1 MVKYISKRVLYMI
14 LVFLVMSLVLFFI
27 YNLVPGDPARAE
39 IEPYKE
45 TLTAE
50 QYDALYQ
57 KTKEQM
63 GLDKPMHIRYIRWI
77 TNMLQGDLG
86 MSLRY
91 KQEVKDVIK
100 NPMKTTIFMNV
111 FAVALALAITIPLG
125 IYSAVKRNTTQDKV
139 IQVLTVIGYSIPRF
153 IIGLLV
159 IYLFAVKLGWFP
171 VSGMTTPNFSGTGWE
186 VFKDKMWHLALP
198 LLTLTISSLG
208 GMTRHV
214 RASMSDALSMDYI
227 TTARAK
233 GVKEKTVIL
242 SHAWRNALLPVITMI
257 IGWIVSIFSGSIVIE
272 TMFGIPGIG
281 KLLFDSLMNQDYN
294 VALAVQMFYIVLT
307 VVSNLIIDL
316 SYTLVDPRVKINQ

>member
-14 LVFLVMSLVLFFI
+14 LVFLVMSLVLFFV

-50 QYDALYQ
+50 QYDALYL

-63 GLDKPMHIRYIRWI
+63 GLDKPLHIRYIRWI
-77 TNMLQGDLG
+77 SNMLKGDLG

-100 NPMKTTIFMNV
+100 NPMKTTIFMNI
-111 FAVALALAITIPLG
+111 FAVTIALAITIPLG
-125 IYSAVKRNTTQDKV
+125 VYSAVHRNSIQDKT
-139 IQVLTVIGYSIPRF
+139 IQVLTVVGYSVPRF
-153 IIGLLV
+153 IIGLLI
-159 IYLFAVKLGWFP
+159 IYIFAVKLRWFP
-171 VSGMTTPNFSGTGWE
+171 VSGMTTPNFTGTTWE

-198 LLTLTISSLG
+198 LMTLTVSSLG

-233 GVKEKTVIL
+233 GVKESAVIL

-257 IGWIVSIFSGSIVIE
+257 IGWIVSVFSGSIVIE

-294 VALAVQMFYIVLT
+294 VALAVQMFYILLT
-307 VVSNLIIDL
+307 VFSNLIIDL
-316 SYTLVDPRVKINQ
+316 SYTLVDPRVKIDQ